1 MKLSTPINLLTTGL
15 NMKILQW
22 LELKIPP
29 LIQVLIFASLMWI
42 IHQNTSSFND
52 TGSIYLASTLFLI
65 SLIISLFAVFNF
77 RTEDTT
83 VDPRDPNK
91 TTGLVLKGIY
101 NYTRNPM
108 YLGFFLSLL
117 SWGIFL
123 ENIYSI
129 SFSFLFI
136 IYMNRFQIKPEER
149 ILLQKFGT
157 EYQNYKASVR
167 RWI

>member
-1 MKLSTPINLLTTGL
+1 
-15 NMKILQW
+15 MKILQW

-29 LIQVLIFASLMWI
+29 LIQVFIFASLMWL
-42 IHQNTSSFND
+42 IHSYTP
-52 TGSIYLASTLFLI
+52 SINGVGNFYLVSILFLI

-77 RTEDTT
+77 RTKNTT
-83 VDPRDPNK
+83 VDPRNPDK
-91 TTGLVLKGIY
+91 TTGLVVRGIY
-101 NYTRNPM
+101 CYTRNPM

-157 EYQNYKASVR
+157 EYQNYKNSVR